1 MTPLVDPVDHA
12 PLQEVPGG
20 LQGASGRFYPSV
32 AGGWD
37 LRPPHMA
44 PDSITR
50 DAVTPGPPLDATAAE
65 SAAQAAIYDEM
76 LGELTD
82 FDHPHNLTLVH
93 QRDLL
98 DRLDLRAGVTV
109 LELGGHRSGVLP
121 YLEAHAGVV
130 GWGLD
135 ISPRWVHAQNVAAT
149 QRGSPTR
156 WLLGDAH
163 ALPFADR
170 SFAAVV
176 AFDVF
181 EHLADLPRA
190 VGEAF
195 RVLRPGG
202 RLACHLPVQDIH
214 GSLDGLQQRHDPAD
228 YAARQASV
236 GHYHERMPTRQKMR
250 VLLEHH
256 GFHVIDMMSFNVWIQ
271 PLHDHKLLPAL
282 GRLRHRFTRRPPAGE
297 AGGVTVHGASGWQR
311 AYARSVIPVVQAL
324 AAPDRLGAL
333 LGIGGSCS
341 FLAERPGGAPDPL
354 RSPGS

>member
-1 MTPLVDPVDHA
+1 MLLVDPVDHEPLA
-12 PLQEVPGG
+12 PVEGG
-20 LQGASGRFYPSV
+20 LRSPKGRFYPAV

-37 LRPPHMA
+37 LRPA
-44 PDSITR
+44 PGTVN
-50 DAVTPGPPLDATAAE
+50 AGPAEATTAE

-93 QRDLL
+93 QRGLL
-98 DRLDLRAGVTV
+98 DRLDLHAGEQV

-121 YLEAHAGVV
+121 YLEAHANIR

-135 ISPRWVHAQNVAAT
+135 ISPNWVHAQNTAARE
-149 QRGSPTR
+149 RGSAAQ
-156 WLLGDAH
+156 WMLGDAH
-163 ALPFADR
+163 ALPFPDR
-170 SFAAVV
+170 SFDAVV

-181 EHLADLPRA
+181 EHLADLPLA
-190 VGEAF
+190 VGEVF

-202 RLACHLPVQDIH
+202 RMVCHLPVQDIG
-214 GSLDGLQQRHDPAD
+214 GSLDGMQHARDPAD

-236 GHYHERMPTRQKMR
+236 GHYHERMPTRQRMR

-256 GFHVIDMMSFNVWIQ
+256 GFHVIDMISFNVWIQ
-271 PLHDHKLLPAL
+271 PLHDHKLMPAL
-282 GRLRHRFTRRPPAGE
+282 GRLRHRLTRRPPAATGAPVA
-297 AGGVTVHGASGWQR
+297 AGPHGASAWQR

-324 AAPDRLGAL
+324 ATPDRLGAL

-341 FLAERPGGAPDPL
+341 FLAERPSGATDPL
-354 RSPGS
+354 RTPGA